1 MNSWIYVTCSVIL
14 ILLFRVYFVI
24 ARKYSIVDLPNH
36 RTMHKGATIRGGG
49 IVISIAIIIFSLLSE
64 TPGWM
69 FSFGMILI
77 ASVGFLDDVIDLSS
91 KIRFPAQVVSI
102 LFILA
107 DLEMFHLNLACLA
120 LIVIVAAGILNAYN
134 FMDGINGMT
143 GGYSLI
149 VLFSLVFVNINVQYF
164 ISTSFLIVAI
174 LAVLTFNIYNFR
186 NKAVCFAGDVGSLSV
201 AFVVVYLLIK
211 LIFESQQLG
220 YLLFLTLYGIDT
232 VFTIVQRL
240 ANKENI
246 FEAHRKHLFQVIV
259 RETDMPHLYMSA
271 IYMFIQALINFMV
284 ILILPM
290 PLENQMIYFG
300 IALVILSLIYIGLKK
315 RFTSET
321 V

>member
-1 MNSWIYVTCSVIL
+1 
-14 ILLFRVYFVI
+14 
-24 ARKYSIVDLPNH
+24 
-36 RTMHKGATIRGGG
+36 MHKGATIRGGG

-107 DLEMFHLNLACLA
+107 DLGMFHLNLACLA

-259 RETDMPHLYMSA
+259 RKTDMPHLYMSA